1 MLEVIRSFPIAYY
14 VYYAALLFV
23 IGVFGVLTRRN
34 AIVVE
39 EYGERMGKTAPDD
52 HLDQVVG
59 EYTTRAPGHIRLAQ
73 RQSDGSV
80 LVDGG
85 MNVRD
90 LVKLLQ
96 VSFPLDGPKTVNGL
110 IVEYFQDIPEPG
122 TCFRLSGCVFEVLQT
137 QARGVKRVRIT
148 PPA

>member
-1 MLEVIRSFPIAYY
+1 MDMRHKP
-14 VYYAALLFV
+14 
-23 IGVFGVLTRRN
+23 
-34 AIVVE
+34 
-39 EYGERMGKTAPDD
+39 TA
-52 HLDQVVG
+52 
-59 EYTTRAPGHIRLAQ
+59 
-73 RQSDGSV
+73 SC
-80 LVDGG
+80 G

-96 VSFPLDGPKTVNGL
+96 VNFPLDGPKTVNGL